1 MSEDNKSGQGKSG
14 SKILIPVVIAGL
26 AMTGIM
32 FMQTAKKKPVA
43 PPPQQAASQEQAAA
57 PAANDNTEGA
67 ELSEADQAAL
77 DAQEAT
83 AAQIPAAPVD
93 LEKAMAERSIG
104 DANAPVTITEY
115 ASLTCPHCA
124 HFHNESFAKLKAEYI
139 DTGKVRFISVD
150 FPLNA
155 PAMDAVTVARCLP
168 ADKYFDFTGFLFETQ
183 DKWAYDQSYRAYL
196 RQNAKLL
203 GLDDAAFNGC
213 VNSEDLKKSVA
224 ATQQAAA
231 EQYKIQSTP
240 SFVIDGS
247 VVTGAS
253 SYEDF
258 KKLIDMKLNGETPE
272 VPVETPQM
280 ESPTPVEN
288 PAAETPATESAPEA
302 APTVP
307 AKDEDE

>member
-1 MSEDNKSGQGKSG
+1 
-14 SKILIPVVIAGL
+14 
-26 AMTGIM
+26 
-32 FMQTAKKKPVA
+32 
-43 PPPQQAASQEQAAA
+43 
-57 PAANDNTEGA
+57 
-67 ELSEADQAAL
+67 
-77 DAQEAT
+77 
-83 AAQIPAAPVD
+83 
-93 LEKAMAERSIG
+93 
-104 DANAPVTITEY
+104 
-115 ASLTCPHCA
+115 
-124 HFHNESFAKLKAEYI
+124 
-139 DTGKVRFISVD
+139 VRFVAIEL
-150 FPLNA
+150 PLNA
-155 PAMDAVTVARCLP
+155 PAMDAVSVARCRP

-213 VNSEDLKKSVA
+213 VNSDDLKNSVA
-224 ATQQAAA
+224 ATQKAAA

-280 ESPTPVEN
+280 ETPAPVE
-288 PAAETPATESAPEA
+288 AAPEA
-302 APTVP
+302 APTTEVAP
-307 AKDEDE
+307 EIAPTAPNTVTEPTDGKKE